1 MMQHFNSTKT
11 SCLIRIFLRSLFIQ
25 SSFNFWRMQNMGFA
39 FAVIPL
45 IKSAGMDAT
54 QTSKLLHRHLQ
65 LFNTHPCLTGPVLGS
80 VVKLEEEA
88 HDGRQVMELKK
99 TLMGPYAAIG
109 DTFFWGAW
117 RPLSAIAGVVLTMEG
132 VLWAPLIFLLM
143 YNPVPFYVRL
153 KGFIEGYRRGMRG
166 IDFIGGLNLP
176 GLAGK
181 VRLISVVLL
190 VVLATLLS
198 RNAGDAYAIIPG
210 LLPGFLFLGVIL
222 LCFLMIT
229 RGISAVKILYGTAA
243 LLLLVS
249 F

>member
-1 MMQHFNSTKT
+1 MTKT

-45 IKSAGMDAT
+45 IKSAGMDAM
-54 QTSKLLHRHLQ
+54 QASQLLNRHLQ
-65 LFNTHPCLTGPVLGS
+65 MFNTHPYLTGPVLGS

-88 HDGRQVMELKK
+88 RDGQKVSDLKI
-99 TLMGPYAAIG
+99 TLSGPYAAMG

-117 RPLSAIAGVVLTMEG
+117 RPFSAIGAVVLTVEG
-132 VLWAPLIFLLM
+132 VLWAPLIFLAL

-153 KGFIEGYRRGMRG
+153 KGFVEGYRRGMRG

-181 VRLISVVLL
+181 IRWMSVILL
-190 VVLATLLS
+190 GLLAMLLS
-198 RNAGDAYAIIPG
+198 RSTGNTYAAVPE
-210 LLPGFLFLGVIL
+210 LLWGFLFLGVIL

-229 RGISAVKILYGTAA
+229 RGISTMKILYGTVA
-243 LLLLVS
+243 LFLLVS

>member
-1 MMQHFNSTKT
+1 MTKT
-11 SCLIRIFLRSLFIQ
+11 SCLIRIFLRSLFVQ

-45 IKSAGMDAT
+45 IKSADMDAM
-54 QTSKLLHRHLQ
+54 QASQLLNRHLQ
-65 LFNTHPCLTGPVLGS
+65 LFNTHPYLTGPVLGS

-88 HDGRQVMELKK
+88 RDGQDVSDLKK
-99 TLMGPYAAIG
+99 TLMGPYAAMG

-117 RPLSAIAGVVLTMEG
+117 RPFSAISAIVLTMEG
-132 VLWAPLIFLLM
+132 VLWAPLIFLVM

-166 IDFIGGLNLP
+166 IDFIGRLNLP
-176 GLAGK
+176 GLSGK
-181 VRLISVVLL
+181 VRWISVILL
-190 VVLATLLS
+190 GLLATHLS
-198 RNAGDAYAIIPG
+198 RSTGNAYAGVPELLLG
-210 LLPGFLFLGVIL
+210 LLFLGVIL
-222 LCFLMIT
+222 LCFLMLT
-229 RGISAVKILYGTAA
+229 RGISAMKILYGTVA

>member
-1 MMQHFNSTKT
+1 
-11 SCLIRIFLRSLFIQ
+11 
-25 SSFNFWRMQNMGFA
+25 MQNMGFA

-45 IKSAGMDAT
+45 IKYTGMDVT
-54 QTSKLLHRHLQ
+54 QTSKLLNRHLQ

-88 HDGRQVMELKK
+88 HDGRQVMDLKK

-117 RPLSAIAGVVLTMEG
+117 RPLSAIAAVVLTMEG
-132 VLWAPLIFLLM
+132 VLWAPLIFLVM

-181 VRLISVVLL
+181 VRLISVILL

-198 RNAGDAYAIIPG
+198 RNAGYAYYAYAVIPG

-229 RGISAVKILYGTAA
+229 RGISAMKILYGTVA
-243 LLLLVS
+243 LFLLSS